1 MSSFKI
7 IKKQKQ
13 SQKQVPSK
21 QALPFRATSDVNH
34 CSDPILHLQRTIGN
48 QAVQRILRS
57 RSGEPKVGLADT
69 STMEGRRRLVHGI
82 LSTRSMESSAI
93 INRQKTGSDETSGNP
108 QGSGNKPKDL
118 KQISKDLCI
127 NETTDDTKARCQFSS
142 AQLNMVRIIKEH
154 ALRTCTRSIAAINMP
169 GNEDQVKRI
178 ARDYFNIH
186 IKLTERTKRKF
197 IGAIKAV
204 ADKLGNSAIE
214 CGTCQ
219 DKHCNSGAI
228 AHVDEARTFLVV
240 CPQFFNG
247 EINKA
252 YLTPRI
258 LIHEAGHLAQLDENT
273 NLREEFYCFQGATKE
288 EKCPVPDALHNVDA
302 WSHFIEELAYTI

>member
-1 MSSFKI
+1 MKSFAR
-7 IKKQKQ
+7 KQKQ
-13 SQKQVPSK
+13 SQKQVPLK
-21 QALPFRATSDVNH
+21 LVLPFTATSAVHH

-48 QAVQRILRS
+48 QAVQRMLRS
-57 RSGEPKVGLADT
+57 RAGDLKAGLTDT

-82 LSTRSMESSAI
+82 LSTRLIGASAI
-93 INRQKTGSDETSGNP
+93 INRQKTGPDETSGNQ

-118 KQISKDLCI
+118 KQISKDLCV
-127 NETTDDTKARCQFSS
+127 NESIDDTKAHCQFSS
-142 AQLNMVRIIKEH
+142 AQLNMVRIVKEH

-169 GNEDQVKRI
+169 GNEGQVKRI
-178 ARDYFNIH
+178 ARDYFSIH
-186 IKLTERTKRKF
+186 IRLTERTKRKF
-197 IGAIKAV
+197 ISAIKAV

-219 DKHCNSGAI
+219 DRHCNSGAI

-247 EINKA
+247 EINKV

-258 LIHEAGHLAQLDENT
+258 LIHEAAHLAQLDENT